1 MRETDVAA
9 TITTLERTRAASP
22 LQLAARQFFRH
33 RMAVIGLII
42 LTLVALYVVVGSVI
56 FTEADARETDIRA
69 RWAAPSAAHPF
80 GTDSTGRDVLARTIY
95 GGQISLVIALL
106 SVTVTT
112 TLGVLLGIV
121 AGYYGGWIDSLIMRG
136 AEALLSIPL
145 LFFLLVLS
153 KTFENRI
160 PDVVL
165 LGRTLTGSVVVMILI
180 IGFTGWMSLARIV
193 RASALSLKERDFVL
207 AARALGMTHTRILL
221 RHILPNALAPV
232 IVFATL
238 GVSQAILLES
248 YVSFLGVGVSEPTP
262 SWGNMLQRANERL
275 DSAPWL
281 WIFPGLLVTLTVV
294 SINFIGDGLRDA
306 LDPARS

>member
-1 MRETDVAA
+1 MAA